1 LLRAGSAPP
10 SRLLDIFF
18 STRSKEPVIHVLVVF
33 MNVDFTFHIAELIVL
48 LGVAWRV
55 VSVANRMMSVLRDF
69 PPHRHDN
76 GNVIYPHGFEPTKV
90 RRLGQQQ

>member
-1 LLRAGSAPP
+1 M
-10 SRLLDIFF
+10 
-18 STRSKEPVIHVLVVF
+18 HVLVAL
-33 MNVDFTFHIAELIVL
+33 MNVDFTFHIAELLVL

-55 VSVANRMMSVLRDF
+55 VSVANRVMSVLRDF

>member
-1 LLRAGSAPP
+1 MGWGRS
-10 SRLLDIFF
+10 
-18 STRSKEPVIHVLVVF
+18 STYEWPF

-55 VSVANRMMSVLRDF
+55 VAAANRLMSVLRDF